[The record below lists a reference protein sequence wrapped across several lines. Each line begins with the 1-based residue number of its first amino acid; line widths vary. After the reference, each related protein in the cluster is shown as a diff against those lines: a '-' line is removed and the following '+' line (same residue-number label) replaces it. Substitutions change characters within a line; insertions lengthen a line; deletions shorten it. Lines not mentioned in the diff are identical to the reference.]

1 MKNKHTTT
9 SPARKE
15 PRSTPLGLASA
26 TELRTFPFMKIAAFA
41 NAVFG
46 LMVFGGGASSALG
59 ATVTY
64 ITLPLANNGS
74 SSLPTATSYTSNLGY
89 AFKTGASGPFDIDW
103 VSLEMTS
110 GLSNTSGTFKIAIHS
125 TTDDIPYSA
134 VADSTAYATDVV
146 NFTTPVTP
154 STPFT
159 LHFSADDLP
168 NIKDYDL
175 LPNETY
181 SLILYN
187 TSSSIALR
195 RTQGLANGTTNDA
208 YTVDSG
214 FTVLDTFR
222 NNTANYTNSANSYP
236 AFAIS
241 FGATTSAIP
250 EPAQSVGLASF
261 LASALLL
268 RYRRKPLLAAPQAAH

>member
-9 SPARKE
+9 RPARKE

-26 TELRTFPFMKIAAFA
+26 TVLRTFPFMKIAALGH
-41 NAVFG
+41 AVFG

-64 ITLPLANNGS
+64 ITPTLASNGS
-74 SSLPTATSYTSNLGY
+74 SSVSTGAAYTANLGY
-89 AFKTGASGPFDIDW
+89 AFMTGSSGPFDIDW

-110 GLSNTSGTFKIAIHS
+110 GGSAKSGTFKIAIYS
-125 TTDDIPYSA
+125 TTDDVPYSA
-134 VADSTAYATDVV
+134 VAAPPPYATDVV
-146 NFTTPVTP
+146 NFTTPEP
-154 STPFT
+154 ANTPFKLDLT
-159 LHFSADDLP
+159 AAQLP
-168 NIKDYDL
+168 NITSYQL
-175 LPNETY
+175 QSSTAY
-181 SLILYN
+181 SLIVYHA
-187 TSSSIALR
+187 SSPIALR
-195 RTQGLANGTTNDA
+195 RTQGLATGTTNNY
-208 YTVDSG
+208 YTVGSG
-214 FTVLDTFR
+214 FAVLDTFR
-222 NNTANYTNSANSYP
+222 NNSPNYTNSTNSSP
-236 AFAIS
+236 TFAIS

>member
-1 MKNKHTTT
+1 
-9 SPARKE
+9 
-15 PRSTPLGLASA
+15 
-26 TELRTFPFMKIAAFA
+26 
-41 NAVFG
+41 
-46 LMVFGGGASSALG
+46 
-59 ATVTY
+59 
-64 ITLPLANNGS
+64 
-74 SSLPTATSYTSNLGY
+74 
-89 AFKTGASGPFDIDW
+89 
-103 VSLEMTS
+103 MTS

-146 NFTTPVTP
+146 NFTTPVTTN
-154 STPFT
+154 TPFT

-222 NNTANYTNSANSYP
+222 NNTPNYSNFANSYP